1 MKSLIK
7 LDPRFRLRN
16 ILLDFTD
23 RTFISESTLEKLET
37 DHFPL

>member
-7 LDPRFRLRN
+7 LDPRFRL